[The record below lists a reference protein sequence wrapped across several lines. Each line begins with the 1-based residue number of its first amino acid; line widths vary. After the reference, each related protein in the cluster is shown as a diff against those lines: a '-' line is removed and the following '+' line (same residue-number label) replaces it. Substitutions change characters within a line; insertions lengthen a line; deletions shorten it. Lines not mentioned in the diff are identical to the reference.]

1 MREVLQRHLEETGS
15 PDLRV
20 RECRI
25 ANTRRRDGS
34 RGTVEYE
41 LTLEHRVSGATWDQ
55 RVTGATF
62 GGDRTRRAWA
72 SLRQADAPADG
83 NGPAP
88 GFPPFAYLPELDL
101 LLQAFPHDYRLP
113 ALAELMAGPPADI
126 TPTLLAVFGDGA
138 WELAEWR
145 AEPIQYRVDMRA
157 ILRLTVRARNRD
169 GASAERQLYA
179 KIYRD
184 ADDCRRAFTVQRA
197 VSERAAEAAASLVA
211 ARAIALLDGR
221 RTMVTE
227 ALPGTS
233 LSKIVRR
240 GDAVAPPVRAAA
252 RAIAQFHQLD
262 IAVPPRSIADETARL
277 REAEAFLAGE
287 RPDLAAQVSTIVEAV
302 AAGLADAPMG
312 LIHGDLKP
320 DHVLIDGDRVAL
332 IDFDLAAAADPVA
345 DVAHLVAF
353 LGKPQERARHRSHE
367 PVDAA
372 AIFVEEYFAHAP
384 PSWRQRLPLYHAM
397 TAIHKAVGLRRR
409 RGVEGEGRLED
420 VLREAQALLGGDAH
434 TSVPT
439 FKRRMMR
446 TAARAR

>member
-1 MREVLQRHLEETGS
+1 MRDVLQRQLEDSGN
-15 PDLRV
+15 PDLVV
-20 RECRI
+20 RDCRI

-41 LTLEHRVSGATWDQ
+41 LMLEHRPTGETWEQ
-55 RVTGATF
+55 RVTGVTF
-62 GGDRTRRAWA
+62 GGDRTHRVWA
-72 SLRQADAPADG
+72 SLRQTDPPADG
-83 NGPAP
+83 NGQAP
-88 GFPPFAYLPELDL
+88 GFPPFAYLPQLDL

-113 ALAELMAGPPADI
+113 ALAELITGPPADVA
-126 TPTLLAVFGDGA
+126 PTLLAEFGDDA
-138 WELAEWR
+138 WELENWR

-157 ILRLTVRARNRD
+157 ILRLTVRARDRD
-169 GASAERQLYA
+169 GASAERQFYA

-197 VSERAAEAAASLVA
+197 VSERAAAAASALVA
-211 ARAIALLDGR
+211 ARPIALLDRR

-240 GDAVAPPVRAAA
+240 SEAVSAAVRAAA
-252 RAIAQFHQLD
+252 RAIARFHQLD

-287 RPDLAAQVSTIVEAV
+287 RPDLAAQVSAIVGAV
-302 AAGLADAPMG
+302 VAGLADAPLG

-320 DHVLIDGDRVAL
+320 DHILIDGDRVAL

-345 DVAHLVAF
+345 DVAHLLAF

-367 PVDAA
+367 PIDAA

-409 RGVEGEGRLED
+409 RGVASEGRLED
-420 VLREAQALLGGDAH
+420 VLREAQALLSGNSQ
-434 TSVPT
+434 TSTPT
-439 FKRRMMR
+439 FKRRMTR